1 MEDLS
6 SFAGGLKLR
15 HIPYKGGAPNASGQR
30 RGVIRVERCETGY
43 SATPFDFREIGNS
56 FRLIERILSWLGLWQ
71 PSPACGPSPPDEQ
84 AKLTYQPL
92 PNIA

>member
-43 SATPFDFREIGNS
+43 SATPFDFREIDPMQG
-56 FRLIERILSWLGLWQ
+56 REG
-71 PSPACGPSPPDEQ
+71 
-84 AKLTYQPL
+84 
-92 PNIA
+92 